1 MKTAHK
7 VNRVLAFSCLAFSL
21 AAFAQTP
28 IKQTPPAKP
37 TAPASATG
45 TTVIRGGKLLTM
57 THGVIENGVIVLEN
71 GKITAIGIA
80 GSASI
85 PPKANVIDATGM
97 TVYPGLIDSFTHLGI
112 TEISAVEMSND
123 LVEASDEIMPH
134 MSVADAFHAES
145 EVIPVTRINGITN
158 AIVAPSSRDTLPGQM
173 SFIQLDGASADE
185 MLLVRDIAMGLY
197 FTGDQRRNESFEKA
211 KFPFTRMGMAA
222 QLRQAFIDAQDYAQ
236 KWADYDKKRAS
247 GEAKPDAGKTASAKS
262 GSAAKAD
269 SKDDGK
275 KSEKATPP
283 KRDLKL
289 ESLQP
294 YLQGKKPVVLT
305 AEEPNDVKVA
315 MALAREFK
323 LKVILSGLVY
333 SHRILDEIAASKL
346 PVILGSIYTTPKNN
360 ARYDSEYSFPAELQK
375 RGVKIA
381 FASYDSHQ
389 ARNLPYAAG
398 YAVAY
403 GLPYEEALKALTLY
417 PAQIWGLDSQLGS
430 LDVGKTANVV
440 VANGD
445 PLDVKTDVK
454 HVFIAGREIPLVSR
468 QTQLRDAYSQR

>member
-1 MKTAHK
+1 MQVTRTKTF
-7 VNRVLAFSCLAFSL
+7 VLAFSVLLLSL
-21 AAFAQTP
+21 SAFAQSAAR
-28 IKQTPPAKP
+28 QTSPAKP
-37 TAPASATG
+37 ATG
-45 TTVIRGGKLLTM
+45 PIAIRGGKLLTM
-57 THGVIENGVIVLEN
+57 THGVIENGVVVLEN
-71 GKITAIGIA
+71 GKITAVGA
-80 GSASI
+80 VGSVSVPRNAR
-85 PPKANVIDATGM
+85 VIDATGM
-97 TVYPGLIDSFTHLGI
+97 TVYPGLIDSNTQLGL
-112 TEISAVEMSND
+112 TEISAVQMSND

-158 AIVAPSSRDTLPGQM
+158 AIVAPSARDSLPGQM

-185 MLLVRDIAMGLY
+185 MLLVRDIGMALY
-197 FTGDQRRNESFEKA
+197 FTGDQRRNESFERA
-211 KFPFTRMGMAA
+211 KFPFTRMGLAA

-236 KWADYDKKRAS
+236 KLSDYDKKRAA
-247 GEAKPDAGKTASAKS
+247 GDKP
-262 GSAAKAD
+262 AD
-269 SKDDGK
+269 SKDDTK
-275 KSEKATPP
+275 KSEKTTPP

-289 ESLQP
+289 EALLP

-305 AEEPNDVKVA
+305 AEEPGDVKVA
-315 MALAREFK
+315 LGLAREFN
-323 LKVILSGLVY
+323 LKVILGGVTY
-333 SHRILDEIAASKL
+333 SQRILDEIAAAKL
-346 PVILGSIYTTPKNN
+346 PVIVGSIYSTPKND
-360 ARYDSEYSFPAELQK
+360 ARYDTEFSLPAELQK

-381 FASYDSHQ
+381 FASYDSHN

-403 GLPYEEALKALTLY
+403 GLPYDEALKAVTLY
-417 PAQIWGLDSQLGS
+417 PAQIWGLDAQLGS

>member
-1 MKTAHK
+1 MKTIFRM
-7 VNRVLAFSCLAFSL
+7 NLVLAFTCLAFSL
-21 AAFAQTP
+21 AAFPQTAT
-28 IKQTPPAKP
+28 KRTSQAKP
-37 TAPASATG
+37 ASAVVATG

-57 THGVIENGVIVLEN
+57 THGVIENGVVVLEN
-71 GKITAIGIA
+71 GKITAVGA
-80 GSASI
+80 AASVSI
-85 PPKANVIDATGM
+85 PRNAKVIDATGM
-97 TVYPGLIDSFTHLGI
+97 TVYPGLIDSQTHLGL
-112 TEISAVEMSND
+112 TEISAVDMSND

-185 MLLVRDIAMGLY
+185 MLLVRDIGMALY
-197 FTGDQRRNESFEKA
+197 FTGEQRRNESFERA

-222 QLRQAFIDAQDYAQ
+222 QLRQAFIDAQDYGQ
-236 KWADYDKKRAS
+236 KLADYDKKRLS
-247 GEAKPDAGKTASAKS
+247 GDAKPDSTKTS
-262 GSAAKAD
+262 D
-269 SKDDGK
+269 SKDDSK
-275 KSEKATPP
+275 KSDKATPP
-283 KRDLKL
+283 KRDLRL
-289 ESLQP
+289 EALQP

-360 ARYDSEYSFPAELQK
+360 ARYDSEFSLPAELQK

-417 PAQIWGLDSQLGS
+417 PAQIWGLDAQLGS

>member
-1 MKTAHK
+1 MRTAHRT
-7 VNRVLAFSCLAFSL
+7 NLLFRFAILAVTTSL
-21 AAFAQTP
+21 AAQSGIAQSQSKRAPQAKTP
-28 IKQTPPAKP
+28 STPV
-37 TAPASATG
+37 ATG
-45 TTVIRGGKLLTM
+45 ATVIRGGKLLTM
-57 THGVIENGVIVLEN
+57 THGVIENGIVVLEN
-71 GKITAIGIA
+71 GKIAAVGTA
-80 GSASI
+80 GSVSV
-85 PPKANVIDATGM
+85 PTNANVIDATGM
-97 TVYPGLIDSFTHLGI
+97 TVYPGLIDSQTQLGI
-112 TEISAVEMSND
+112 TEISAVDMSND

-134 MSVADAFHAES
+134 MRVADAFHAES

-158 AIVAPSSRDTLPGQM
+158 AIVAPSSRDSLPGQM
-173 SFIQLDGASADE
+173 SFIQLDGPSADE

-197 FTGDQRRNESFEKA
+197 FGGEQRRNESFERA
-211 KFPFTRMGMAA
+211 KFPYTRMGLAA

-236 KWADYDKKRAS
+236 KWADYDKKRA
-247 GEAKPDAGKTASAKS
+247 GREKTPDPKSDSAKS
-262 GSAAKAD
+262 D
-269 SKDDGK
+269 SKDDAK

-283 KRDLKL
+283 KRDLKFEAL
-289 ESLQP
+289 LP

-305 AEEPNDVKVA
+305 AEEPADVKVA
-315 MALAREFK
+315 MGLAREFK

-333 SHRILDEIAASKL
+333 SQRILDEVAAAKL
-346 PVILGSIYTTPKNN
+346 PVIVGSIYTTPKNN
-360 ARYDSEYSFPAELQK
+360 ARYDSEYSLPAELQK

-417 PAQIWGLDSQLGS
+417 PAQIWGLDAQLGS
-430 LDVGKTANVV
+430 LDVGKSANVV